1 MENNMELEKIEDNFQ
16 KFVQYFHEM
25 KDTQDVS
32 KYAKCRVSASVLKE
46 QLEKVIKELDEYI
59 EDNTDVETTWK
70 LEEFGKSLELIFK
83 KNSTIDNKII
93 DELTDEECRKGFT
106 VTAKVIESLGRK
118 DLLEKYK
125 SITESKAL
133 KLYSLKG

>member
-1 MENNMELEKIEDNFQ
+1 MELEKIEDNFQ
-16 KFVQYFHEM
+16 KFVQYFHETEN
-25 KDTQDVS
+25 TQDVS

-83 KNSTIDNKII
+83 KNSTIDNKIV

-133 KLYSLKG
+133 KLCSLKG

>member
-1 MENNMELEKIEDNFQ
+1 MELEKIEDNFQ
-16 KFVQYFHEM
+16 KFVQYFNEM

-59 EDNTDVETTWK
+59 EDNTDIETTWK

-83 KNSTIDNKII
+83 KNSTINDKIV

-125 SITESKAL
+125 SITESKTL
-133 KLYSLKG
+133 RLCSLKG

>member
-1 MENNMELEKIEDNFQ
+1 MELEKIEDNFQ
-16 KFVQYFHEM
+16 KFAQYFHKM

-59 EDNTDVETTWK
+59 EDNTDIETTWK

-106 VTAKVIESLGRK
+106 VTAKAIESLGRK

-133 KLYSLKG
+133 KLCSLKG

>member
-16 KFVQYFHEM
+16 KFAQYFNEM
-25 KDTQDVS
+25 KDTQEVS

-59 EDNTDVETTWK
+59 EDNTDVETKWK

-83 KNSTIDNKII
+83 KNSTIDDKIV

-106 VTAKVIESLGRK
+106 VTAKAIESLGRK

-133 KLYSLKG
+133 KLCSLKG